1 MATAG
6 YRNDIGGEQVEHQCA
21 DLPYRIGDKWT
32 AHVLR
37 SLQHGRRRFTELRAE
52 MPQVTPKVLT
62 ETLRAMEREG
72 VVSRFAFDENPP
84 RVEYE
89 PTAQGRKLLG
99 LLDLCC
105 GWARENLVDA

>member
-1 MATAG
+1 M
-6 YRNDIGGEQVEHQCA
+6 EHQCA

-37 SLQHGRRRFTELRAE
+37 VLAPGRRRFTELRAE

-72 VVSRFAFDENPP
+72 TVTREVFDENPP

-89 PTAQGRKLLG
+89 LTAHGRKMLG

-105 GWARENLVDA
+105 AWARENVVEA

>member
-1 MATAG
+1 
-6 YRNDIGGEQVEHQCA
+6 VEC
-21 DLPYRIGDKWT
+21 DTVSLPYRIGDKWT

-37 SLQHGRRRFTELRAE
+37 ALSPGRRRFTELRAGL
-52 MPQVTPKVLT
+52 PRVTAKVLT

-72 VVSRFAFDENPP
+72 TVARESFDENPP

-89 PTAQGRKLLG
+89 LTGQGHKVLA

-105 GWARENLVDA
+105 EWARENLVET

>member
-1 MATAG
+1 MECTHG
-6 YRNDIGGEQVEHQCA
+6 

-37 SLQHGRRRFTELRAE
+37 ALQDGRRRFTELRTAL
-52 MPQVTPKVLT
+52 PDVTPKVLT

-72 VVSRFAFDENPP
+72 TVSREAFEENPP

-89 PTAQGRKLLG
+89 LTAQGRKVLG

-105 GWARENLVDA
+105 DWARENLVDT